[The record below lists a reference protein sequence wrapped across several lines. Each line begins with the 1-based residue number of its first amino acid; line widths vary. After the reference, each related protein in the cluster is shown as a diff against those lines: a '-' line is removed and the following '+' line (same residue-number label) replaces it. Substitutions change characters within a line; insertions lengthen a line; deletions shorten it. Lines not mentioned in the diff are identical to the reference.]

1 MGRKKF
7 TASQSQL
14 EPDPKYSSRLLAKF
28 INIMMKDGKKSIA
41 RKFMYEA
48 LDIVATKIT
57 DIPSQEVFE
66 KAIDNLKPRIEVRS
80 KRVGG
85 ATYQVPTPVNSKR
98 QLSLA
103 MRWLR
108 DAIRTRNGRP
118 TAQRAAEE
126 LLNAYNGEGEAM
138 RTRENVH
145 RMAEANRAFAHF
157 AW

>member
-14 EPDPKYSSRLLAKF
+14 EPDPKYGSRLLAKF
-28 INIMMKDGKKSIA
+28 INIMMLDGKKSIA

-48 LDIVATKIT
+48 LEIVAEKIP
-57 DIPSQEVFE
+57 DVPSQEVFE
-66 KAIDNLKPRIEVRS
+66 KAIENLKPRIEVRS

-108 DAIRTRNGRP
+108 DAIRTRNGRA
-118 TAQRAAEE
+118 TSLRTAEE
-126 LLNAYNGEGEAM
+126 LVNAYNGEGEAM